1 MNSDDLRPAYEGPD
15 SWLGYVGIARIG
27 VLSFVIVGVALIW
40 LTQGGEGPNYFLVLL
55 FAFALG
61 TSIWYLHRF
70 YREGTPGP
78 QQNRAQILVDFGVV
92 AITVAVSGGP
102 ASFFTFLFVIV
113 VLESVLL
120 LGLFQGFLISGLA
133 SGFMLFQLF
142 DSADEGLYAN
152 PFESWYNFLVQCLA
166 FFLTAFISGY
176 WNQRLKRIQSFQRDI
191 LDNMSSGFL
200 ITDGNGVVM
209 SQNRAAGTIL
219 GIADDY
225 AVGRAVEDVLPAE
238 LGGECPVLTVLRSG
252 KDFTSYEFR
261 APGNAAGPRLLG
273 LTTNQVWAKD
283 GSLTGIIVS
292 FTDLTEMDQLR
303 QEMRKQDR
311 LAVVGELAA
320 GLAHEIRNPVA
331 VIRGAV
337 EELQNGRPHSE
348 TQSKLRSIALRESDH
363 LNDIVGGFLD
373 FAREPE
379 VKREVFDL
387 RDLALEVRELV
398 DLEYSEMDGY
408 ATRLE
413 CPVDSCWVSADVS
426 QLKQVL
432 VNLARNA
439 MEAMKPGGG
448 GTLRINLSRH
458 DAGPI
463 ELRFDDEGP
472 GVPPDE
478 VARIF
483 EPFYTTKESG
493 VGMGLAVCARIVTA
507 HDGTIR
513 ASSREGGGCSM
524 IVHLPAAQP
533 EEE

>member
-1 MNSDDLRPAYEGPD
+1 MNSDNLRPAYAGPG

-27 VLSFVIVGVALIW
+27 VLSFVIAGVALRW
-40 LTQGGEGPNYFLVLL
+40 LTEGGEAPDYWLAPL
-55 FAFALG
+55 FAFALA

-70 YREGTPGP
+70 YREGSFGP
-78 QQNRAQILVDFGVV
+78 RQHQAQILVDFAVV
-92 AITVAVSGGP
+92 AITVTASGGP

-113 VLESVLL
+113 VLETVLL
-120 LGLFQGFLISGLA
+120 LGLTQGFVISGLA
-133 SGFMLFQLF
+133 SVFMLFHLYF
-142 DSADEGLYAN
+142 SADEVGGAN
-152 PFESWYNFLVQCLA
+152 RFEAWYNFLVQCLA

-176 WNQRLKRIQSFQRDI
+176 WNLRLARIQSFQKEI

-200 ITDGNGVVM
+200 ITDGNGIVM
-209 SQNRAAGTIL
+209 SQNRAAGMIL
-219 GIADDY
+219 GIDEDY

-238 LGGECPVLTVLRSG
+238 PGGECPVLRSG

-261 APGNAAGPRLLG
+261 VPGDAPSLRLLG
-273 LTTNQVWAKD
+273 LTTNQVWGND
-283 GSLTGIIVS
+283 GELTGIIVS
-292 FTDLTEMDQLR
+292 FTDLTEMDELR

-337 EELQNGRPHSE
+337 EELNNGESQDATQN
-348 TQSKLRSIALRESDH
+348 KLRSIALRESDH
-363 LNDIVGGFLD
+363 LNDIVSGFLD

-387 RDLALEVRELV
+387 RDLALEVRELA
-398 DLEYSEMDGY
+398 DMEYGEADGLV
-408 ATRLE
+408 TRLE
-413 CPVDSCWVSADVS
+413 CPVDSCRISGDVS

-439 MEAMKPGGG
+439 MEAMKPAGGG
-448 GTLRINLSRH
+448 VLRIVVSRH
-458 DAGPI
+458 DSGPI

-472 GVPPDE
+472 GIPPDE

-493 VGMGLAVCARIVTA
+493 VGMGLAVCARIITA

-513 ASSREGGGCSM
+513 AASREGGGCSM
-524 IVHLPAAQP
+524 IVHLPAFQLK
-533 EEE
+533 EE

>member
-1 MNSDDLRPAYEGPD
+1 MKSDDLRPAYESPD
-15 SWLGYVGIARIG
+15 RWLSYVGIARVG
-27 VLSFVIVGVALIW
+27 LLSFVTIGVALIW
-40 LTQGGEGPNYFLVLL
+40 SKQGDEAPNYYLVLL
-55 FAFALG
+55 FAFVLA
-61 TSIWYLHRF
+61 TSIWYLHRLH
-70 YREGTPGP
+70 REGSFGP
-78 QQNRAQILVDFGVV
+78 QQHRAQVLVDFAVV
-92 AITVAVSGGP
+92 AITVALSGGP

-120 LGLFQGFLISGLA
+120 LGLFQGFLIAALA
-133 SGFMLFQLF
+133 SGFMLYQLYF
-142 DSADEGLYAN
+142 PADEATHAN
-152 PFESWYNFLVQCLA
+152 SLESWYNFLVQCLS

-176 WNQRLKRIQSFQRDI
+176 WNQQLKRIQNFQKDI

-200 ITDGNGVVM
+200 ITDGHGIVL

-219 GIADDY
+219 GIPEYY

-238 LGGECPVLTVLRSG
+238 VGGECPVLTVLRSG

-261 APGNAAGPRLLG
+261 VPGDATKPRLLG
-273 LTTNQVWAKD
+273 LTTNQVWGKD
-283 GSLTGIIVS
+283 GSLTGIIVT

-337 EELQNGRPHSE
+337 EELQNGR
-348 TQSKLRSIALRESDH
+348 TQDATQKKLQSMALRESDH

-373 FAREPE
+373 FAREPKM
-379 VKREVFDL
+379 KREIFDV

-398 DLEYSEMDGY
+398 DLEYNKTDGY
-408 ATRLE
+408 ATRLD
-413 CPVDSCWVSADVS
+413 CPVESCWVSADVS

-439 MEAMKPGGG
+439 MEAMKPNGG
-448 GTLRINLSRH
+448 GTLRITLNRQGL
-458 DAGPI
+458 GPI
-463 ELRFDDEGP
+463 ELRFEDEGP

-493 VGMGLAVCARIVTA
+493 VGMGLAVCARIITA

-513 ASSREGGGCSM
+513 ASSRGGGGCSM

-533 EEE
+533 EE